1 MREVVSHTAAALH
14 QLHLFLV
21 DADDGSVGVGIAV
34 ESYHEAVGE
43 RSHLEMVSDAGHR
56 RTGRNDVAEM
66 IQEVEHLLRREGVGV
81 LLFDACHLVG
91 DAPMHVAGTLL
102 IDVAI
107 GILHGILVHPD
118 AGRQFVAGKIL
129 KGSLEGFVIR
139 VSLFHNKLW

>member
-1 MREVVSHTAAALH
+1 MREVVSHTTAALH
-14 QLHLFLV
+14 QLHLFLI

-34 ESYHEAVGE
+34 ESHHEAVGE
-43 RSHLEMVSDAGHR
+43 GCNLKVIPDTRHR

-81 LLFDACHLVG
+81 LLFDARHLIG

-107 GILHGILVHPD
+107 GILHGILVHPN